1 MNANISDLMLAC
13 LYTSDCMFVKF
24 SMMSLLQITMDT
36 YSVFDVRNESMIVS
50 QCNLLINSIKTR
62 QSYNCAMLYS

>member
-13 LYTSDCMFVKF
+13 LYTPDCMFVKF

-36 YSVFDVRNESMIVS
+36 YGVFDVRNGSMIVHE
-50 QCNLLINSIKTR
+50 
-62 QSYNCAMLYS
+62 MLESERL

>member
-24 SMMSLLQITMDT
+24 SMKSLLQITMDT
-36 YSVFDVRNESMIVS
+36 YGVFDVRNESMMVS
-50 QCNLLINSIKTR
+50 IR
-62 QSYNCAMLYS
+62 FHEMLESERL

>member
-50 QCNLLINSIKTR
+50 IR
-62 QSYNCAMLYS
+62 FHEMLESERL